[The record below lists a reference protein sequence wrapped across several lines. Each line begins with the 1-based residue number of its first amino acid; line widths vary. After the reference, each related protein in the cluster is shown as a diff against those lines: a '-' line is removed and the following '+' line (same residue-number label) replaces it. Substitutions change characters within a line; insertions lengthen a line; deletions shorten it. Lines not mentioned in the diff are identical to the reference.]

1 MISFS
6 PNYDQQ
12 IVDVID
18 PLVSSLEWE
27 FEMSIHG
34 EVGDENTKKKFISFE
49 QQKYIVVHDFYELP
63 FIMIFHC
70 LEFYF
75 FGLMD

>member
-6 PNYDQQ
+6 PNYDQH

-27 FEMSIHG
+27 VQMSIHG
-34 EVGDENTKKKFISFE
+34 EVGDESTQKYIISFE
-49 QQKYIVVHDFYELP
+49 QQKDIVVHDFYT
-63 FIMIFHC
+63 
-70 LEFYF
+70 
-75 FGLMD
+75 